1 MDMDK
6 RCPKG
11 HLIGSTQQ
19 DRDTTGYC
27 RECRRADTA
36 RRQKQSR
43 AALRIITA
51 LRNRREPD
59 PEDFQALEVP

>member
-1 MDMDK
+1 MDTS
-6 RCPKG
+6 CPKG
-11 HLIGSTQQ
+11 HLIRSTQQ

-36 RRQKQSR
+36 RKQKHSR

-51 LRNRREPD
+51 LREGREPD
-59 PEDFQALEVP
+59 SGDFDTLGIP